1 MTLKT
6 SRKQVPAAA
15 KVLHKLAGNWQF
27 ANHVLNFGCGRF
39 PDLTKEYLTNYH
51 NQVMSVTSYDPNN
64 EDDQDV
70 VTDIKLI
77 DREVRRFDVVLC
89 ANVLNVCKDLDA
101 ALLDLQR
108 IDFDTAVIQIY
119 EGNRSGKGR
128 KTRDGYQRNELV
140 ADYMQKVLQY
150 FYQFDV
156 TLHRS
161 HKAIVIAKGKRYYH
175 IDDINEV
182 DQVVN
187 EVE

>member
-51 NQVMSVTSYDPNN
+51 NQVISVTSYDPNN
-64 EDDQDV
+64 AEDEDV
-70 VTDIKLI
+70 ITDISLI

-89 ANVLNVCKDLDA
+89 ANVLNVCKDLDS

-128 KTRDGYQRNELV
+128 NTRDGYQRNEVV
-140 ADYMQKVLQY
+140 AEYMPKVLQY

-156 TLHRS
+156 TLHRG
-161 HKAIVIAKGKRYYH
+161 HKAIVITKGRRYYH